1 MWRRHESILVSRV
14 SWFHPAPYREPV
26 KGSSAEQ
33 PPATSCAEGNDRCVI
48 SCVCQLYW
56 TSSSSIRLA
65 VVTHHDPRHSQAC
78 VRFSP
83 AVFACCF
90 TQTTSDRGEQA
101 FHSSSSCCAQK
112 TLPLRAVR
120 SDSSCWIPDAVC
132 GRTGAQHPRLMY
144 RST

>member
-1 MWRRHESILVSRV
+1 MKVSWYLVSLGFILRRTGNQ
-14 SWFHPAPYREPV
+14 SRALPQSSQLPQAAP
-26 KGSSAEQ
+26 K
-33 PPATSCAEGNDRCVI
+33 ATIDAL